1 MEIFFKTKK
10 IATLCNKHNKAVK
23 KFGAD
28 CAEKLQLR
36 LQQLWSAECLEDMKY
51 GRPHPLNGNR
61 EGQFAIDLAGAV
73 RLVFEALDPIPKTS
87 DDATDWGKV
96 VAINIVFLGDYH
108 E

>member
-1 MEIFFKTKK
+1 MEISFKTKK

-61 EGQFAIDLAGAV
+61 EGQFAIDLTGAV

-87 DDATDWGKV
+87 DDATQS
-96 VAINIVFLGDYH
+96 FT
-108 E
+108 